1 MTEIGGRELSLED
14 FSKIIFEESK
24 VELNAKAVEKVDKN
38 FEFLKQF
45 SAEKVIYGINT
56 GFGPM
61 AQYRVNEDKTLQLQY
76 NLIRSHC
83 SGSGKLLSPLL
94 SKAVMIARLNS
105 LMQGYS
111 GIHTDTV
118 DLLKSLINKNII
130 PCIYEHG
137 GVGAS
142 GDLIQLAHLA
152 LTLIGEGEVYYENQ
166 VHPAREI
173 FKRFHIRPL
182 TIHIR
187 EGLAILNGTSAMTGI
202 GMINII
208 QAKKLL
214 HWMVM
219 LSALTNEVVEAY
231 SDHFSYE
238 LNVVK
243 PHEGQNWVAAALRS
257 ILKDSKLIR
266 NRSEHLY
273 ESDNIKQQEVFE
285 DKVQEYY
292 SLRCVTQIL
301 GPVYDTIEYA
311 EKVVTNELN
320 SVNDNPVIDHKNH
333 NIFHGGNFHGDY
345 VSLEMDKLKIAITK
359 LSMLSE
365 RQLNYLLN
373 DKLNGKFPPF
383 VNLGVLGLNFGMQ
396 GMQFTATST
405 VAENQSLSFPMYVH
419 SIPNNNDNQDMVS
432 MGANAALLAK
442 KIIDNSFEVL
452 AIQMMTV
459 LQAID
464 YINCADLL
472 SSKTNAVYS
481 AVRKIFPKFIEDVPK
496 YKVLEK
502 VKSHFEKS
510 DALDLLKEALPV
522 NSVNDVKRSQ
532 KINL

>member
-1 MTEIGGRELSLED
+1 MIEIGGRALSLED

-24 VELNAKAVEKVDKN
+24 VELESKALEKVDKN

-45 SAEKVIYGINT
+45 STEKVIYGINT

-76 NLIRSHC
+76 NLIRSHS
-83 SGSGKLLSPLL
+83 SGSGKLLPPLL
-94 SKAVMIARLNS
+94 SKAVMVARLNS
-105 LMQGYS
+105 LMQAYS
-111 GIHTDTV
+111 GIHTETV
-118 DLLKSLINKNII
+118 ELLKTLINKNII

-142 GDLIQLAHLA
+142 GDLVQLAHLA
-152 LTLIGEGEVYYENQ
+152 LALIGEGEVYHENE
-166 VHPAREI
+166 VHSAREI
-173 FKRFHIRPL
+173 FNRFNIKPL
-182 TIHIR
+182 SVHIR

-202 GMINII
+202 GMVNII

-214 HWMVM
+214 HWMIT

-231 SDHFSYE
+231 SDHFSHE
-238 LNVVK
+238 LNAVK
-243 PHEGQNWVAAALRS
+243 PHEGQNWVASALRS

-301 GPVYDTIEYA
+301 GPVHDTIQYA

-320 SVNDNPVIDHKNH
+320 SVNDNPVIDHKSH

-383 VNLGVLGLNFGMQ
+383 VNLGVLGFNFGMQ

-405 VAENQSLSFPMYVH
+405 VAENQSLCFPVYIH

-432 MGANAALLAK
+432 MGANAALIAK

-452 AIQMMTV
+452 AIQMMAV
-459 LQAID
+459 LQAVD

-472 SSKTNAVYS
+472 SSKTNVVYNTI
-481 AVRKIFPKFIEDVPK
+481 RKIFPKFVDDMPK
-496 YKVLEK
+496 YKILEK
-502 VKSHFEKS
+502 VKTYFEKS
-510 DALDLLKEALPV
+510 DVVILLNETLPV
-522 NSVNDVKRSQ
+522 NSLNDVKRSQ